1 MYLDSSTSK
10 GKYTRH
16 LLRESYREGG
26 KVKHRTIANL
36 SQCSEEEIESIR
48 PALKHKNNLVGL
60 TSVSKDISLVQG
72 LSVGAVWLVHDIAKQ
87 IGIAEALGSSRE
99 GKLALWQVIARVI
112 DQGSRLS
119 AIRLA
124 QSHAA
129 CEVLGID
136 GFNEEHLYRNLDWLC
151 DNQKSIENQLFLKQ
165 HSGNTPNLFLYDVTS
180 SYFEGTQNELAAFGY
195 NRDGKKGKKQI
206 VVGLLCDESGK
217 PLSVEVFPGNTND
230 TKTFGSQIRKVV
242 ERFGGKEVTFVGDR
256 GMIKSAQVRDLL
268 GQEFHYVTAITKPQ
282 IENLLK
288 REVIQMSLFDQ
299 ELAEITDNKSGIRY
313 VLRRNPMRSDEI
325 RRSREN
331 RLQVMIREVGNINKY
346 LRDHPRAKEEV
357 ALRKLNERC
366 AKLKLS
372 KWVSF
377 SVCERKLLLTIDED
391 SMREESK
398 LDGCYVLKTDLKK
411 EIIDKETIHSR
422 YKDLSL
428 VEWAFRISKTV
439 ELEMRPIH
447 VRLSSR
453 TRGHA
458 LVVMPAYGIVKE
470 LSVRW
475 RDIDM
480 TVNEGIQELGML
492 CMTEIHIK
500 GKPGCNKIPEP
511 RPSTKNLL
519 DSARVRLPEVLPK
532 REGDVATNKKL
543 TDCRK
548 RQENQYVK

>member
-1 MYLDSSTSK
+1 
-10 GKYTRH
+10 
-16 LLRESYREGG
+16 
-26 KVKHRTIANL
+26 
-36 SQCSEEEIESIR
+36 
-48 PALKHKNNLVGL
+48 
-60 TSVSKDISLVQG
+60 
-72 LSVGAVWLVHDIAKQ
+72 
-87 IGIAEALGSSRE
+87 
-99 GKLALWQVIARVI
+99 
-112 DQGSRLS
+112 
-119 AIRLA
+119 
-124 QSHAA
+124 
-129 CEVLGID
+129 
-136 GFNEEHLYRNLDWLC
+136 
-151 DNQKSIENQLFLKQ
+151 
-165 HSGNTPNLFLYDVTS
+165 
-180 SYFEGTQNELAAFGY
+180 
-195 NRDGKKGKKQI
+195 
-206 VVGLLCDESGK
+206 
-217 PLSVEVFPGNTND
+217 VFPGNTND

-268 GQEFHYVTAITKPQ
+268 GQEFHYVTAITKPR
-282 IENLLK
+282 IETLLK
-288 REVIQMSLFDQ
+288 RKVVQMSLFDQ
-299 ELAEITDNKSGIRY
+299 ELAEMTDNKNGIRY

-331 RLQVMIREVGNINKY
+331 RLQAMIREVGNPNKC
-346 LRDHPRAKEEV
+346 LGDHPRAKEEV
-357 ALRKLNERC
+357 ALRKPNERC

-377 SVCERKLLLTIDED
+377 SVCERKLLLTIDGD

-428 VEWAFRISKTV
+428 VEWAFGIGKTV

-447 VRLSSR
+447 VRLSGR

-458 LVVMPAYGIVKE
+458 LVVMLAYGIVKE

-511 RPSTKNLL
+511 RQSTKNLL

-548 RQENQYVK
+548 MQKNQ

>member
-1 MYLDSSTSK
+1 MYVDSSTSK

-26 KVKHRTIANL
+26 KVQHRTIANL
-36 SQCSEEEIESIR
+36 SQCSKEEIESIR
-48 PALKHKNNLVGL
+48 LALKYKNDLVGL

-124 QSHAA
+124 QNHAA

-217 PLSVEVFPGNTND
+217 PLSIEVFPGNTND

-256 GMIKSAQVRDLL
+256 GMIKSAQVKDLL

-282 IENLLK
+282 IETLLK
-288 REVIQMSLFDQ
+288 RKVIQMSLFDQ
-299 ELAEITDNKSGIRY
+299 ELAEITDNKNGIRY

-325 RRSREN
+325 GRSRDN
-331 RLQVMIREVGNINKY
+331 RLQVMIREVGNLNKY
-346 LRDHPRAKEEV
+346 LRDHPRANEEV
-357 ALRKLNERC
+357 ALRKPNERC

-377 SVCERKLLLTIDED
+377 SVCEMKLLLTIDEN

-458 LVVMPAYGIVKE
+458 LVVMLAYSIVKE

-511 RPSTKNLL
+511 RQSTKNLL

-532 REGDVATNKKL
+532 REGNVATNKKL
-543 TDCRK
+543 TGCRK
-548 RQENQYVK
+548 NAKKSIG

>member
-48 PALKHKNNLVGL
+48 LALKHKNNLVGL

-72 LSVGAVWLVHDIAKQ
+72 LPVGAVWLVHDIAKQ

-288 REVIQMSLFDQ
+288 RKVIQMSLFDQ